1 MLFKVGVGVIDI
13 FETGRTVRLLLTE
26 ISETVNFYDA
36 STERLFYTAFLLIN
50 SAYGTQ

>member
-13 FETGRTVRLLLTE
+13 FETGRKVRLLLTE
-26 ISETVNFYDA
+26 ISETVNFY
-36 STERLFYTAFLLIN
+36 ERLFNTAFLLIN